1 MAQFVDEIKQELK
14 IIGEDLANLSQVTSI
29 INLIEKVKG
38 VANKFETAY
47 PTEAADIEKVVE
59 DSPIT
64 PVVEADV
71 TKVEEAVEA
80 PVTPSVEEPK
90 EVPSTPVT
98 PPLTPE
104 AGLAGATTTEAT
116 GTTTPS
122 TA

>member
-104 AGLAGATTTEAT
+104 AGLAGATT
-116 GTTTPS
+116 GTTTPG
-122 TA
+122 TT